1 MANPINVLFKRGLHS
16 NLPATTAAQDGVFY
30 LTTDT
35 NRLYVGQGTNLV
47 ELNKSITVISNA
59 NQLPEYTTDDS
70 KEVKGSQVAAGQF
83 YYINA
88 GADSISGNI
97 LAVCSAI
104 NSQTHKITWTQVNPD
119 TDHNDNDD
127 TKVTSMTAVLS
138 STANDAL
145 NYTITLNQSTS
156 HIGGGTDTLDP
167 VSATLSIGKEA
178 LTTLAGVS
186 VDIYNSAVS
195 NSAVTISTTGSG
207 HAGDGFTI
215 AAGDNITLT
224 STAGESISIASKN
237 TTYELNSAA
246 NSTNVVLT
254 GKNGSTQASSN
265 SIAFDAGTALKVSG
279 TSAGHIQYSHDT
291 VAHTT
296 STSTA
301 TASNNAEIAV
311 IDSITVDAQGHV
323 TAYNTKTVTA
333 KNTTTTAVT
342 VSAGTDNGNLTI
354 KVKDSA
360 NGEVTST
367 GGDGILFHK
376 ITVDGT
382 EVTKYNQQSLGS
394 FYSASKVD
402 QLISGLNAMT
412 YKGTA
417 TATSQLPSSATA
429 GNGIKIGDTYMVTT
443 AGIGPDSNSRVGDL
457 YIATGTE
464 TNGVITGAVTWTLVP
479 AGDDPDTTYTFTV
492 KSDGTI
498 EADPSTSNQNVTVA
512 KVTGG
517 TAITANVSGSTI
529 TLNHDSVLTSSTGSY
544 GVSSDT
550 APGYNGSFNVP
561 YVTVNAQGH
570 VTAIE
575 NKAVTLPASVN
586 TTYTLSA
593 DTVSNEAV
601 VKLTA
606 GGSGSGFTSAPIVG
620 DTTSIAVAV
629 ESSKIKVSHNQLLS
643 NSATAGIK
651 YGESTSAT
659 PAAGGTIKVPQIKV
673 NAEGHV
679 TEVGE
684 QSITLPADKDTKFQ
698 LRPVEVTATSSN
710 NFTQASSATATV
722 IMSDTTS
729 ATSNK
734 TTSPIVFTSDSLEF
748 SKPASTTSVIKADI
762 VWGSF

>member
-119 TDHNDNDD
+119 TNTDHNDD
-127 TKVTSMTAVLS
+127 TKVTSMTAALS

-178 LTTLAGVS
+178 LTNLAGVS

-237 TTYELNSAA
+237 TTYELSSAA

-254 GKNGSTQASSN
+254 GKNGDTQASSN
-265 SIAFDAGTALKVSG
+265 SIAFDAGTALTVSG
-279 TSAGHIQYSHDT
+279 TSAGHIQYSHDA

-301 TASNNAEIAV
+301 TASNNAAIAV

-360 NGEVTST
+360 NGEITST
-367 GGDGILFHK
+367 GGNGILYHK

-417 TATSQLPSSATA
+417 TATSQLPTSATA
-429 GNGIKIGDTYMVTT
+429 GNGIKVGDTYMVTT

-479 AGDDPDTTYTFTV
+479 AGNDPDTTYTFTV

-512 KVTGG
+512 KIAGG

-544 GVSSDT
+544 GASSAT
-550 APGYNGSFNVP
+550 APGYSGSFNVP

-575 NKAVTLPASVN
+575 NKAITLPASVN

-629 ESSKIKVSHNQLLS
+629 NSSKIKVSHNQLLTTG
-643 NSATAGIK
+643 TAGNE
-651 YGESTSAT
+651 YGKSASTS
-659 PAAGGTIKVPQIKV
+659 PAAGTGVIKVPQITV

-679 TEVGE
+679 TKIAE

-698 LRPVEVTATSSN
+698 LRPVEVAATTSN
-710 NFTQASSATATV
+710 NFAQASSATATV

-734 TTSPIVFTSDSLEF
+734 TTSPIVFTSNSLEF
-748 SKPASTTSVIKADI
+748 SKPANTTSVIKADI